1 MHLKEN
7 LRWFFRGQT
16 LGAQRLR
23 RVVKILILIALFAAL
38 FWMVPFAQ
46 VVQAMLSADPIYL
59 LVGILLG
66 ALTIVLTAVQ
76 MEPLTRNQGIKHGV
90 GKILA
95 INLAVKFYLQ
105 FTPSTL
111 VASGYRWYRLAQ
123 PGGKNVEALVALA
136 FFRVLETFLT
146 IAMGLAFFLLA
157 GQQASLEVSLIWLL
171 LILLLIV
178 LAWVLVTRY
187 SLKIYR
193 WFRVRSAAWVEKGAW
208 QVLARRIEKFLIA
221 VTAYAD
227 MPAGDLLLSIAAGVI
242 SALVGI
248 ASGVALA
255 LSLGIDIGFLNM
267 GWIQAVVLIAT
278 QLPFTVAGG
287 LGVREVTLVAI
298 LANFG
303 VSPDL
308 ALALSF
314 LIFIRGVVL
323 SLLGGLVELVDA
335 FRSKRAAEV
344 TSVAGDVKE
353 LH

>member
-1 MHLKEN
+1 MHLKEK
-7 LRWFFRGQT
+7 LRWFFQGSSP
-16 LGAQRLR
+16 GAQRLR
-23 RVVKILILIALFAAL
+23 RIVKILILIALFAAL
-38 FWMVPFAQ
+38 FWMVPLKA

-59 LVGILLG
+59 LLGIVLG
-66 ALTIVLTAVQ
+66 GVTIILTAVQ
-76 MEPLTRNQGIKHGV
+76 MEPLTRNQGITHGV

-157 GQQASLEVSLIWLL
+157 GQQTSLKVSLFWLA
-171 LILLLIV
+171 LILLLIIIS
-178 LAWVLVTRY
+178 WVLVTRY

-193 WFRVRSAAWVEKGAW
+193 WFRVRSAGWVEKDSW

-227 MPAGDLLLSIAAGVI
+227 MPATDLLLSISAGII

-255 LSLGIDIGFLNM
+255 QAVGIDIGFMNM
-267 GWIQAVVLIAT
+267 GWVQAVVLIAT

-298 LANFG
+298 LSTFG
-303 VSPDL
+303 VSADL

-314 LIFIRGVVL
+314 LIFIRGIIL
-323 SLLGGLVELVDA
+323 SLLGGLVELIDVL
-335 FRSKRAAEV
+335 RSKRSAENQPPPV
-344 TSVAGDVKE
+344 DAKE
-353 LH
+353 LR